1 MKVFVVDANH
11 KPILPCHPAIARQLL
26 SAGKAAVLRAQPFTI
41 ILKREVEDEPRALRL
56 KLDPGSKVTG
66 IALVDEECKRVVFAA
81 ELTHRG
87 AKIKSDLEARKAQRS
102 ARRQRKTRYRKPR
115 FMNRRSAI
123 REGLKAPSLLHRVF
137 TIETWVRR
145 LRKFA
150 PVGSISMELVK
161 FDTQAMVNA
170 EISGVEYQ
178 QGELAG
184 YEVREYLLEK
194 WQRACAYCGVT
205 SVPLQIEHIQPKSKG
220 GSNRVSNLTLACEPC
235 NSKKSDRPA
244 KDFLKSKPTVLAKII
259 SLAQAPLKDAAAVNA
274 TRCKLFETLKETG
287 LPLECGT
294 GGRTKF
300 NRKRNGHA
308 KAHWLDAANVG
319 ASTPEGLQADRVA
332 PLMIKAMGHGTR
344 QMCNADKFGF
354 QRTSP
359 KFGSS
364 IRGFR
369 TGDLVCA
376 KVMTG
381 KYRGVYF
388 VRLSKI
394 DTRGSCGI
402 SAKGLKFST
411 NFKNLIHRQRADGF
425 SYACGKN
432 IKNRRASRERSSS
445 GILWKR

>member
-1 MKVFVVDANH
+1 MKVFVVDANR
-11 KPILPCHPAIARQLL
+11 KPLLPCNPAIARQLL

-41 ILKREVEDEPRALRL
+41 IIKREVEDNPRALRL

-66 IALVDEECKRVVFAA
+66 IALVDETRKRVVFAA
-81 ELTHRG
+81 ELSHRG
-87 AKIKSDLEARKAQRS
+87 QKIKSDLEKRS
-102 ARRQRKTRYRKPR
+102 ACRRGRRQRKTRYRKPR
-115 FMNRRSAI
+115 FLNRRSAI

-150 PVGSISMELVK
+150 PIESISMELVK

-205 SVPLQIEHIQPKSKG
+205 AVPLQIEHIHPKSNG

-235 NSKKSDRPA
+235 NTKKADRPA
-244 KDFLKSKPTVLAKII
+244 KEFLKSKPAVLAKI
-259 SLAQAPLKDAAAVNA
+259 LAQAKAPLKDAAAVNA
-274 TRCKLFETLKETG
+274 TRWKLFETLKATG
-287 LPLECGT
+287 LPVECGT

-300 NRKRNGHA
+300 NRKRNGFE
-308 KAHWLDAANVG
+308 KSHWGDAANVG
-319 ASTPEGLQADRVA
+319 ASTPEGLQADRVS
-332 PLMIKAMGHGTR
+332 PLMIKAIGHGTR
-344 QMCNADKFGF
+344 QMCRVNKFGF
-354 QRTSP
+354 PRTAE

-364 IRGFR
+364 LHGFR
-369 TGDLVCA
+369 AGDLVHA
-376 KVMTG
+376 KVPNG

-388 VRLSKI
+388 GRLASI
-394 DTRGSCGI
+394 RVSGAFDVATNN
-402 SAKGLKFST
+402 LKFKT
-411 NFKNLIHRQRADGF
+411 NHKNLKQRQRADGF
-425 SYACGKN
+425 SYASAA
-432 IKNRRASRERSSS
+432 IA
-445 GILWKR
+445 